1 MKITS
6 GYEFLTQDRP
16 SSEVMSI
23 LGKLPIRWGRMDKLS
38 RLVLFEVG
46 QALKRDG
53 HLDQQGSR
61 LPSSG
66 TVGLVAGT
74 RRGSLQTDLAYCESL
89 KPGPGQ
95 ASPALFSYT
104 LANISLAETA
114 AHYGLTGPVY
124 NLFSE
129 QPYED
134 ALWEAKRWLATV
146 DYPLQIV
153 TGEVD
158 IVPEIS
164 PPLISQDKKKYRT
177 SARFT
182 VI

>member
-1 MKITS
+1 MPS
-6 GYEFLTQDRP
+6 GYEFLTQEPP

-23 LGKLPIRWGRMDKLS
+23 LGKLPVRWGRMDKLS

-46 QALKRDG
+46 KTLKRHG
-53 HLDQQGSR
+53 LLDQQSCR
-61 LPSSG
+61 LPSSR
-66 TVGLVAGT
+66 TAGLVAGT

-89 KPGPGQ
+89 KQGPGQ

-129 QPYED
+129 HPYED
-134 ALWEAKRWLATV
+134 AFQEAKRWLATV
-146 DYPLQIV
+146 DYPLQII

-164 PPLISQDKKKYRT
+164 PPLISQNIKKYRI